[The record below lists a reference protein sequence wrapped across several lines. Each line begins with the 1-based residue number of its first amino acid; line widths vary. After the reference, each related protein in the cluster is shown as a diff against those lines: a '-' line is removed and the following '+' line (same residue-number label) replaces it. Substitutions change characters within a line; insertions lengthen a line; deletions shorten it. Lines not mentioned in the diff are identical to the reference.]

1 VANRKISEF
10 ISIPGAGIDEGD
22 LLTLVHLAEADP
34 ALRNKKITFTEFKKY
49 LDAYYPNGA
58 GGTFS
63 GNVVITGN
71 LTVSGQS
78 LFQSVT
84 ASGLSTFS
92 GIVVQN
98 NATVSGTI
106 NANIVTGNTFQVG
119 TVTAATGN
127 FTSLATG
134 VTATFTA
141 GVFTSLSGTAVSG
154 NTATFASGVFNTVT
168 GTVIQG
174 VSGVFQ
180 GINSTVITG
189 TTITGT
195 TANFTSGNFTSL
207 TGTTVTGA
215 NANFATGTFNTVT
228 GTTILGTSGVFQS
241 ISGTNITGTTVTGTT
256 ANFTSGNF
264 SSLSGI
270 NCTFTSGIVVDSL
283 TVPDGTTA
291 ERPVTPLTGNV
302 RFNTSIIQFE
312 GYNGTA
318 WGTIGGGAKGGGPDQ
333 VFFENDQTVTTN
345 YTLTSGKNAVSAGPV
360 TINSGITV
368 TIPSGTNWVVV

>member
-34 ALRNKKITFTEFKKY
+34 ALRNKKITFTEFKNY
-49 LDAYYPNGA
+49 LNAYYPNGA

-63 GNVVITGN
+63 GNVLINAN
-71 LTVSGQS
+71 LTVTGQS
-78 LFQSVT
+78 NFQSVSV
-84 ASGLSTFS
+84 SGLSTFS

-106 NANIVTGNTFQVG
+106 SGTTITGTALQSSTLNA
-119 TVTAATGN
+119 VTAT
-127 FTSLATG
+127 FTALATG
-134 VTATFTA
+134 VTAAFTT
-141 GVFTSLSGTAVSG
+141 GVFSSLSGA
-154 NTATFASGVFNTVT
+154 TVT
-168 GTVIQG
+168 GTDANFTTGTFITATGNTIQG
-174 VSGVFQ
+174 TSGVFQ
-180 GINSTVITG
+180 HVGSNVVSG
-189 TTITGT
+189 TTVTGT
-195 TANFTSGNFTSL
+195 TANFTNGNFNSL
-207 TGTTVTGA
+207 TGV
-215 NANFATGTFNTVT
+215 TVT
-228 GTTILGTSGVFQS
+228 GTNANFTTGTFITATGITIQGTSGVFQS
-241 ISGTNITGTTVTGTT
+241 ISGTTITGTTVTGTT
-256 ANFTSGNF
+256 ANFTNGNF
-264 SSLSGI
+264 NSLSGI
-270 NCTFTSGIVVDSL
+270 SCTFTSGIVVDSL

>member
-1 VANRKISEF
+1 MANRKISEF
-10 ISIPGAGIDEGD
+10 VDIPGAGIDEDD
-22 LLTLVHLAEADP
+22 LLTLVHVIEADP

-71 LTVSGQS
+71 LTVSGQGS
-78 LFQSVT
+78 FQSVT

-106 NANIVTGNTFQVG
+106 NANIVTGNTLQVG

-127 FTSLATG
+127 FTSSATG
-134 VTATFTA
+134 VTATFTN
-141 GVFTSLSGTAVSG
+141 GNFTSLTGTTVTGTNA
-154 NTATFASGVFNTVT
+154 NFATGTFNTVT

-195 TANFTSGNFTSL
+195 TANFTNGNFTSL
-207 TGTTVTGA
+207 TGTTVTGT

-228 GTTILGTSGVFQS
+228 GTTIQSASGVFQT
-241 ISGTNITGTTVTGTT
+241 ISGTTITGITVTGTA

-264 SSLSGI
+264 NSLSGVSG
-270 NCTFTSGIVVDSL
+270 TFTSTIVIDSL

-302 RFNTSIIQFE
+302 RFNTSITQFE
-312 GYNGTA
+312 GYDGSA

-345 YTLTSGKNAVSAGPV
+345 YTLTSGKNAVTAGPV
-360 TINSGITV
+360 TINSGITI
-368 TIPSGTNWVVV
+368 TIPSGTSWVVV